1 MFRVLDPKDS
11 GLDFRNLLKHKYV
24 YCAKF
29 SIDHIR
35 LFITSLSFLSVFL
48 CVIRF
53 VITCLMSLDA

>member
-35 LFITSLSFLSVFL
+35 LFITSLSFLSVFFM
-48 CVIRF
+48 CNPFCDYVF
-53 VITCLMSLDA
+53 DES